1 MDTTTALTDLAAVEA
16 SLYRLRCHLN
26 SMEAAGARMTRQ
38 IETCRR
44 TAGDAKALLQEATD
58 A

>member
-16 SLYRLRCHLN
+16 SLYRLHCHLN
-26 SMEAAGARMTRQ
+26 SMRAAGARMTRQ

-44 TAGDAKALLQEATD
+44 TAGDAKALLQEATEL
-58 A
+58 

>member
-1 MDTTTALTDLAAVEA
+1 MDTTTALTDIAAVEA
-16 SLYRLRCHLN
+16 SLYRLCCHLN
-26 SMEAAGARMTRQ
+26 SMQAAGARMTRQ

>member
-1 MDTTTALTDLAAVEA
+1 MQ
-16 SLYRLRCHLN
+16 
-26 SMEAAGARMTRQ
+26 AAGARMTRQ
-38 IETCRR
+38 IEACRR